1 MKYHFN
7 KLTKWVAVGVLA
19 LVGAAIYNSNPVMAD
34 GYALTMAPMKQKIVI
49 NPGELFKASF
59 RISNPVNS
67 THDTYYKI
75 EIEPFYKNDN
85 NEIEYK
91 AEGDSGKI
99 ADWTTLN
106 IPAEGKLA
114 PNEVKEVVFTIDVP
128 ESAPAGG
135 QYLSVLVTAG
145 AKPDDDRVDSDDSS
159 NDSNSSGDS
168 GAVIEETKRMAHLVY
183 AEVAGNSIR
192 NGEIR
197 DAALPSFLLSGK
209 ITGSAIV
216 KNVGNVHGDAKYL
229 LRVYPLFSDEEI
241 YTNEEDPATYTIL
254 PDRELYSEI
263 AWEQTP
269 TIGMFNVE
277 FSVEFEGE
285 KVEISKLVIVCPIW
299 LLFIIFFVIAAI
311 IIWIIVRV
319 RTRNQKR
326 AEA

>member
-34 GYALTMAPMKQKIVI
+34 SYALTMAPMNQKIVI
-49 NPGELFKASF
+49 NPGELFKTSF
-59 RISNPVNS
+59 RISNPANS
-67 THDTYYKI
+67 TQDTYYKI
-75 EIEPFYKNDN
+75 EIEPFYKNEN
-85 NEIEYK
+85 NEIEFK

-99 ADWTTLN
+99 KDWTTLN
-106 IPAEGKLA
+106 VPAEGKLV

-135 QYLSVLVTAG
+135 QYLSVLVTAS
-145 AKPDDDRVDSDDSS
+145 AKPDDETNSSDSDDDQNTTIKEVKKMS
-159 NDSNSSGDS
+159 
-168 GAVIEETKRMAHLVY
+168 HLVY
-183 AEVAGNSIR
+183 AEVVGNTIKK
-192 NGEIR
+192 GEIR

-209 ITGSAIV
+209 ITGSAVV

-241 YTNEEDPATYTIL
+241 YTNEQDPATYTIL